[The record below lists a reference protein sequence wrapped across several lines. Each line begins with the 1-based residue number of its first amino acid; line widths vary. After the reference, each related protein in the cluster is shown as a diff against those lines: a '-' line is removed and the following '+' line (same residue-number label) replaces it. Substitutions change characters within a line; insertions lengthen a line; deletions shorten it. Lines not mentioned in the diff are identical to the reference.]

1 MKIYVEFLE
10 LLKKLIYFVIK
21 RLLGYWY
28 YFFVIGILEK
38 KKYVEYYMFF
48 VNFFFGF
55 GEVGKCELLEEFF
68 EKVIEN
74 KEFFIIDK
82 LGYLRNFE
90 EIEKVKDRINVSSRL
105 KERKYIVYSSNC
117 EYFVNYIMI
126 GRLNLD

>member
-1 MKIYVEFLE
+1 M
-10 LLKKLIYFVIK
+10 IYFVIK

-38 KKYVEYYMFF
+38 EKYVEYYMFF

-55 GEVGKCELLEEFF
+55 GKVGKCELLDEFF
-68 EKVIEN
+68 KKVIEN

-82 LGYLRNFE
+82 LGYLWNLE
-90 EIEKVKDRINVSSRL
+90 EIEKVKKRINSRL

-117 EYFVNYIMI
+117 EYFVNYFLMGMLI
-126 GRLNLD
+126 LD